1 MALYTTGLTGKS
13 RVSLLE
19 RGKLPFLKR
28 WIVLRKIVANAT
40 FVLPANVGI
49 VGDIIIANGTATQ
62 QAAITIGTAAAGTQV
77 SAGAA
82 VPAGLGANLAATR
95 LQPAAA
101 DRTIYV
107 ESAAWQTAGKGVTV
121 FIECQELPTKSD
133 TTAIS

>member
-1 MALYTTGLTGKS
+1 MALYPTKLVSKS
-13 RVSLLE
+13 RVGLTE
-19 RGKLPFLKR
+19 KGKLPTLKQ
-28 WIVLRKIVANAT
+28 WIRLSAIKANAT

-49 VGDIIIANGTATQ
+49 VGDIVIANGSGTQ

-77 SAGAA
+77 SAGVA

-95 LQPAAA
+95 LQPAAT

-121 FIECQELPTKSD
+121 FIECQLLPTKSD